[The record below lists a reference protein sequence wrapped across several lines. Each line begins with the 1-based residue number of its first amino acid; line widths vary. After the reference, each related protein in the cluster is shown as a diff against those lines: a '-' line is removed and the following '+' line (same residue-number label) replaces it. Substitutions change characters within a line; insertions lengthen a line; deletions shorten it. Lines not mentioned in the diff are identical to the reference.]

1 MMPPSFF
8 ALDNLPRMYVYG
20 LQAIVMMPPMRGLA
34 FLYLSLREGLSLDIK
49 AGKRGMKLDYKI
61 KAEYGNI

>member
-1 MMPPSFF
+1 
-8 ALDNLPRMYVYG
+8 MYVYG
-20 LQAIVMMPPMRGLA
+20 LQAIAMMPQMRGLA

>member
-8 ALDNLPRMYVYG
+8 ALDNCRGCMSMACRP
-20 LQAIVMMPPMRGLA
+20 MMPPMRGLA